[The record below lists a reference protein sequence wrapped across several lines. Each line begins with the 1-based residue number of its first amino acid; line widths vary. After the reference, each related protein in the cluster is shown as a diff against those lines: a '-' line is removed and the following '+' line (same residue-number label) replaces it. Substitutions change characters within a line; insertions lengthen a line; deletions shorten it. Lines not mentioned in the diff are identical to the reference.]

1 MIQKNKQLKK
11 TGKRREEKSAKI
23 SPKLERILEYGQEFE
38 QLIKRELETIKNDAT
53 TPSKQVS
60 ASKKSIIVCA
70 TVVEKSGA
78 EIMDNVFETTFADNS
93 NIVLMDPSFDFRY
106 PRLYFRLIFFGK
118 IYFKLLSYNVSS
130 VSWNFESVT
139 F

>member
-1 MIQKNKQLKK
+1 MNQTNKQLKK

-38 QLIKRELETIKNDAT
+38 QLIKRELETIKNDAR

-60 ASKKSIIVCA
+60 ASKKSIILCA

-78 EIMDNVFETTFADNS
+78 EIMDNVFETTFVDDS
-93 NIVLMDPSFDFRY
+93 NIVLMDPSFDFR
-106 PRLYFRLIFFGK
+106 
-118 IYFKLLSYNVSS
+118 
-130 VSWNFESVT
+130 
-139 F
+139 